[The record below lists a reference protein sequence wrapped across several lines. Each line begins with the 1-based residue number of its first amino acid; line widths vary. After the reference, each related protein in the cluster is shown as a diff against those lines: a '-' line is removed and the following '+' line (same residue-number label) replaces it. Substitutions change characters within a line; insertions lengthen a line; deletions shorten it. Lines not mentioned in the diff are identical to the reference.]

1 MPTYD
6 YQCKKCARTFEEFQ
20 SIHAKALTKCPKCK
34 GKIERLI
41 GSGGGI
47 LFKGS
52 GFYQTDYRSK
62 GYHEAAKKDQ
72 PSAPSK
78 PDASK
83 KSEAPKSGDK
93 GKSASS

>member
-6 YQCKKCARTFEEFQ
+6 YECKKCGHTFEIFQ

-34 GKIERLI
+34 GKIQRLI

-47 LFKGS
+47 LFKGT

-62 GYHEAAKKDQ
+62 SYKDAAKKDKPVSSSETSCK
-72 PSAPSK
+72 PSSDKPS
-78 PDASK
+78 
-83 KSEAPKSGDK
+83 GK
-93 GKSASS
+93 GN